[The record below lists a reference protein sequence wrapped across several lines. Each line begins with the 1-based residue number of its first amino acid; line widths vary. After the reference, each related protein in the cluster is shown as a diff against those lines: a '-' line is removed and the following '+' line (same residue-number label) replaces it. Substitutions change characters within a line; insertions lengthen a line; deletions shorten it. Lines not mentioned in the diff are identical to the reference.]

1 LVIGDLS
8 LDMKT
13 HKDLDVWKDGISFVT
28 KVYKMTSSFPKEEI
42 YGITSQIRRAS
53 VSIPSNIAEGAARKT
68 ANEFRQFLYIAL
80 SSAAE
85 LNTQIIISNNLGF
98 LDRDQTDNLNSE
110 LDSLSRRIQGLIK
123 SLITNKYSKLTTQ
136 TPITNH

>member
-1 LVIGDLS
+1 
-8 LDMKT
+8 MKT

>member
-1 LVIGDLS
+1 
-8 LDMKT
+8 MKT

-28 KVYKMTSSFPKEEI
+28 KVYKMTFSFPKEEL
-42 YGITSQIRRAS
+42 YGITSQIRRAAI
-53 VSIPSNIAEGAARKT
+53 SIPSNIAEGAARKT

-85 LNTQIIISNNLGF
+85 LNTQLIISNNLGF
-98 LDRDQTDNLNSE
+98 LDKDNTEKLNSE

-123 SLITNKYSKLTTQ
+123 SLKIT
-136 TPITNH
+136 H